1 MDGALL
7 TLQPAADEAVR
18 DRYADFLVRASVTAD
33 PAFFSLLER
42 FCPDTRARIRHLLQ
56 DPDSDLAGGR
66 LCLEGDEA
74 VGLLV
79 AHPLAEVQA
88 RQLVSLR
95 HYLAGVADK
104 AAFRQA
110 LAAFAGEKAP
120 IDMTNTLYLTRV
132 CVAPAHQGQGV
143 GGFLLEALLR
153 QQAQDGHAGC
163 VLHVRQDNPGAIA
176 LYQKHG
182 FRWIDGGS
190 PSACRAMG
198 RH

>member
-7 TLQPAADEAVR
+7 TLRPAADEAVR
-18 DRYADFLVRASVTAD
+18 DRYADFLVQASVAAD

-42 FCPDTRARIRHLLQ
+42 FCPDTQARVRHLLQ
-56 DPDSDLAGGR
+56 DPDSDMAGGR
-66 LCLEGDEA
+66 LCLKGDEA
-74 VGLLV
+74 IGLLV

-95 HYLAGVADK
+95 HYLAGISDK

-110 LAAFAGEKAP
+110 LASFAREKAP
-120 IDMTNTLYLTRV
+120 IETTDALYLTRV
-132 CVAPAHQGQGV
+132 HVAPAHQGRGV
-143 GGFLLEALLR
+143 GRFLLEALLH
-153 QQAQDGHAGC
+153 QQAQGGHAGC

-182 FRWIDGGS
+182 FRWIEGGS
-190 PSACRAMG
+190 PAAYRAMG